1 MPARDPYE
9 SENPSKIEKA
19 GLQVVKNY
27 ETLIQDYQTS
37 LGSMINAAREVDTV
51 IFQYSAAL
59 NKFSKSM
66 KNVLRACNNTPGSD
80 ENIDDTLKEIEQLH
94 GSISTEFT
102 DFSQVYGSD
111 LIKPFEEKFHQDENY
126 LADQLQIFKTKFGE
140 NFKLLQEKEEKL
152 EKMNKNRGRSK
163 KDDKKR
169 MELQTEINQR
179 REALEVYTKDKLKK
193 SVTEQRQRYVF
204 LSKKHISHVNKLKL
218 LFEQCQGHTADCHAN
233 LETDLDA
240 SVSVDKQ
247 SEFDKYFPA
256 PRKSIYVTE
265 DSHDRVASPQS
276 DYTLTQSEASEELIP
291 PKPSGRAPGKK
302 KYASVSSISSLNS
315 LGRLP
320 RVDGGELRS
329 AVQKSSKRR
338 QGSHN
343 QGPPPS
349 NTKNKKMVKATH
361 GFQGGDATQLKIE
374 PGDYIQLLIPQP
386 RDGWHYGENDRT
398 GLKGWFPIKYT
409 IKV

>member
-1 MPARDPYE
+1 MGTILQRKMPARDPYE

-37 LGSMINAAREVDTV
+37 LGSMINAAREVDNV

-59 NKFSKSM
+59 NKFSKSI

-179 REALEVYTKDKLKK
+179 REALETYTKDKLKK

-291 PKPSGRAPGKK
+291 PKPSG
-302 KYASVSSISSLNS
+302 
-315 LGRLP
+315 
-320 RVDGGELRS
+320 
-329 AVQKSSKRR
+329 
-338 QGSHN
+338 
-343 QGPPPS
+343 PPPS